1 MKEVYR
7 IRLKLTKFKR
17 FSAWLINVV
26 WTAFEAT
33 AVLWFQGI
41 SKQVKMEGYSGQQTG
56 KTLQINEKAARVV
69 LVLSIKTMIYAL
81 ATKRVV

>member
-1 MKEVYR
+1 
-7 IRLKLTKFKR
+7 
-17 FSAWLINVV
+17 
-26 WTAFEAT
+26 
-33 AVLWFQGI
+33 
-41 SKQVKMEGYSGQQTG
+41 MEGYSGQQTG